1 MKREKHRISRC
12 GKHRSILREIQKFP
26 AYLQS
31 CQLSASMRAAG
42 LACGMG
48 GRWKSGEKPEV
59 AQIPQ
64 TPGLPSCGSLW
75 EALLGLRRPRRTSW
89 VYHA

>member
-59 AQIPQ
+59 AQIPKHLAS
-64 TPGLPSCGSLW
+64 LPVAHSGRLCWG
-75 EALLGLRRPRRTSW
+75 
-89 VYHA
+89 